1 MMRTYCQKGLTWKRC
16 PASIKIYAGFFR
28 ELSQERRDRTLHGCV
43 QDSTQR
49 QHMVRIYTLNI
60 KQSISIQSSLSL
72 FRRHTTCQAP
82 LSRATIHNLS
92 TTRSSEKTSAY

>member
-28 ELSQERRDRTLHGCV
+28 VLRQERRERTLHGRV

-49 QHMVRIYTLNI
+49 QRMVRIYTLYI
-60 KQSISIQSSLSL
+60 KQSISMQRSLSL
-72 FRRHTTCQAP
+72 RRRHPTWQVP
-82 LSRATIHNLS
+82 VSRGAIGNLS
-92 TTRSSEKTSAY
+92 ATRSSEKTSAY